1 MNWIEIKIITE
12 TPALEIL
19 CAMLTDYG
27 VKGFV
32 TQDKESFQEFLN
44 DKTGKWDYIEESLMS
59 LSECDTSITFYLPDD
74 AQGAEQF
81 ASIKNLLENLKLR
94 EDAAF
99 FGSLAL
105 SCNNVKEDD
114 WANNWKQ
121 FFKPFPV
128 GEKLYIKPSWETI
141 PEETSR
147 TVLEIDPASSFGTGQ
162 HHTTRLCLELS
173 ETVLKPNDKILDLGC
188 GSGILSIGAMLL
200 GAASATAVDIVENSV
215 KTALENAQK
224 NHISPEVYHTY
235 CGDICSDTDLR
246 NTIGSGYDLIY
257 ANIVADVLIAM
268 SSLFKGFLKPSGHLI
283 VSGIIIE
290 RADEVLDTLKEKG
303 FEVLTVKEKEG
314 WAAALLKV
322 KA

>member
-224 NHISPEVYHTY
+224 NHISSDVYHTY
-235 CGDICSDTDLR
+235 CGDICSNPDLR
-246 NTIGSGYDLIY
+246 ETIGSGYDLIY

-268 SSLFKGFLKPSGHLI
+268 SGLFKGFLKPSGHLI

-314 WAAALLKV
+314 WAAALLKI
-322 KA
+322 K

>member
-12 TPALEIL
+12 TPALDVL

-32 TQDKESFQEFLN
+32 TQDKESFQEFLD
-44 DKTGKWDYIEESLMS
+44 DKNGKWDYIEDSLMS
-59 LSECDTSITFYLPDD
+59 LSECDSSITFYLPDD

-81 ASIKNLLENLKLR
+81 ASIKNLLENLKSR

-128 GEKLYIKPSWETI
+128 GEKLYIKPSWETL
-141 PEETSR
+141 PENTSR

-173 ETVLKPNDKILDLGC
+173 ESVLKPHDKILDLGC

-200 GAASATAVDIVENSV
+200 GADSATAVDIVDNSV
-215 KTALENAQK
+215 RTALENAQK
-224 NHISPEVYHTY
+224 NHISPDVYHTY
-235 CGDICSDTDLR
+235 CGDICSDTALR
-246 NTIGSGYDLIY
+246 ETIGSNYDLIY

-314 WAAALLKV
+314 WAAALLKI
-322 KA
+322 K